1 MNELSQNLLNQ
12 EQAIKHFL
20 HDYAN
25 KEKGGQTIQNIL
37 ADAGR
42 YYDADRAYIL
52 EWNAQRTMV
61 NNTYEWCHREMR
73 ESHSP
78 A

>member
-42 YYDADRAYIL
+42 YYDAERAYIL
-52 EWNAQRTMV
+52 E
-61 NNTYEWCHREMR
+61 
-73 ESHSP
+73 
-78 A
+78 